1 MLAMGAIASMTRTAN
16 AEPTPL
22 PLELVWEAPE
32 GCPDSVVVR
41 RRIERALSGP
51 LTVPNTALARGK
63 IEKADD
69 GRFHLTMTVRARDVE
84 DARTIDAASCVP
96 LAEAFAVVVA
106 LAIDPTKDADAPD
119 ERLAAETPTHAPVAP
134 APVAPSTASR
144 PVVGRATGESPAP
157 RSAPAS
163 RWAPHVAFGL
173 GGSVAWGALPEV
185 SPGLAASVAARIGR
199 FRVGALGTL
208 SMRQNARFG
217 GNAGASLDMVEVGVF
232 GAYMVPLGVFAIGPS
247 ANIEATYVRARGFG
261 IQTPS
266 TGSAMWPAGVLGA
279 RMEARVARWLGLFAR
294 ADLLFPIDAPR
305 LAVATPSEVVRV
317 FYPPAVYPRLSLGAE
332 VVFP

>member
-22 PLELVWEAPE
+22 PLELAWDAPE

-69 GRFHLTMTVRARDVE
+69 GRFHLTMMVRARDVE

-106 LAIDPTKDADAPD
+106 LAIDPTKDADGRD
-119 ERLAAETPTHAPVAP
+119 ERLAVETPSPAP
-134 APVAPSTASR
+134 AAPSAASR

-163 RWAPHVAFGL
+163 QWAPHVAFGL
-173 GGSVAWGALPEV
+173 GGSIAWGALPEV
-185 SPGLAASVAARIGR
+185 SPGLVASVAVRIDR

-208 SMRQNARFG
+208 WMRQNARFG
-217 GNAGASLDMVEVGVF
+217 GDRGASLDMVEVGAF

-266 TGSAMWPAGVLGA
+266 TGSATWPTGVLGA

-305 LAVATPSEVVRV
+305 LAVAMPSEVVRV
-317 FYPPAVYPRLSLGAE
+317 FYPPTVSSRLTLGAE

>member
-1 MLAMGAIASMTRTAN
+1 MGAFASMTRAAN

-22 PLELVWEAPE
+22 PLELAWEAPE
-32 GCPDSVVVR
+32 GCPDSAVVR

-69 GRFHLTMTVRARDVE
+69 GRFHLTMTVSTRDVE

-106 LAIDPTKDADAPD
+106 LAIDPTKDADGPE
-119 ERLAAETPTHAPVAP
+119 ERVAMETPLHAPA
-134 APVAPSTASR
+134 APSAAAR
-144 PVVGRATGESPAP
+144 PVVDQATRESPAP

-163 RWAPHVAFGL
+163 RLAPHVAFGL

-185 SPGLAASVAARIGR
+185 SPGLVASVAVRIGR
-199 FRVGALGTL
+199 FRVGALETL

-217 GNAGASLDMVEVGVF
+217 GDAGASLDMVEVGAF
-232 GAYMVPLGVFAIGPS
+232 GAYMVPFGVFAVGPS

-266 TGSAMWPAGVLGA
+266 TGSAMWPTGVLGA
-279 RMEARVARWLGLFAR
+279 RMEARVARWLGLFTR
-294 ADLLFPIDAPR
+294 GDLLFPIDAPR

-317 FYPPAVYPRLSLGAE
+317 HYPPTVSPRLSLGAE